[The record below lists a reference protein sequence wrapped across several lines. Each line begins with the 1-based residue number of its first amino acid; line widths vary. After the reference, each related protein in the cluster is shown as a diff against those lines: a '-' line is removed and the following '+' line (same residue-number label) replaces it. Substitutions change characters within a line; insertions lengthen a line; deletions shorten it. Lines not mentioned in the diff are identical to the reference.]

1 MKTKVIA
8 GIVTFNPNIE
18 RLKENVNAIS
28 PQVEK
33 IIVVDNGSENIKLI
47 NQLKSDKIIIFANK
61 RNLGIAEALNQVME
75 YAYQNAYNWVIT
87 LDQDSITPDNFIND
101 SSTQFDT
108 PNVAQ
113 IVPIIYDENVKVY
126 YDLGTKVD
134 NAHFQEVNK
143 SITSASITNVTIWK
157 KIGKFDSDLFIDYVD
172 YDYCMKIKLHGYKIL
187 RNNKKVLFHELG
199 SSEMR
204 RFLFFKIRVS
214 NHSSFRKYY
223 IARNIV
229 IFIKKYKYNSRPFTE
244 LLRLL
249 KVVLLTIFF
258 EKGKLIKLKSIFKGI
273 LDGMKS

>member
-8 GIVTFNPNIE
+8 GIVTFNPNIK

-33 IIVVDNGSENIKLI
+33 ILVVDNGSENIKLI
-47 NQLKSDKIIIFANK
+47 DQLKCDKIIVFANK
-61 RNLGIAEALNQVME
+61 MNIGIAAALNQVME

-87 LDQDSITPDNFIND
+87 LDQDSITPDKFIDD
-101 SSTQFDT
+101 SSTHFNT

-126 YDLGTKVD
+126 YDLGTKID
-134 NAHFQEVNK
+134 TAHFQEVKK

-157 KIGKFDSDLFIDYVD
+157 EIGKFDSDLFIDYVD
-172 YDYCMKIKLHGYKIL
+172 YDYCMKINLNGYKIL
-187 RNNKKVLFHELG
+187 RNNKRVLFHELG

-229 IFIKKYKYNSRPFTE
+229 IFIKRYKHNSRPFAE

-249 KVVLLTIFF
+249 KVILLTIFY
-258 EKGKLIKLKSIFKGI
+258 EKNKLNKLKKISKGI